1 MSFAALRRVLFD
13 RSLPVA
19 SFFFPPLPANLFPR
33 VSVARENIRRCLSVR
48 VKSASVGPPNVLR
61 CSFLIGSLVL
71 RSNSSFSPRVT
82 FTFSKAS
89 FPPLLFPFRLLF
101 FFSRASSFS
110 MASEEKAAGA
120 SEHRYFCIERFPFSC
135 LLLLSSSL
143 SLFLFQLCRLTRLH
157 SVLQRREVK
166 GAAAAEERGGWCVPG

>member
-1 MSFAALRRVLFD
+1 
-13 RSLPVA
+13 
-19 SFFFPPLPANLFPR
+19 
-33 VSVARENIRRCLSVR
+33 
-48 VKSASVGPPNVLR
+48 
-61 CSFLIGSLVL
+61 
-71 RSNSSFSPRVT
+71 
-82 FTFSKAS
+82 
-89 FPPLLFPFRLLF
+89 
-101 FFSRASSFS
+101 